1 MFSKKSI
8 KLIVLLLTSGIC
20 SVVERSLLACI
31 NQRQSVDAI
40 TVFGLIIMV
49 LDGVKLFAKSSYE
62 LHLRKS
68 MSLFLVSTCLF
79 AALLAGA
86 IFNPLMGVKYFCSTK
101 VIDLVALFGIIEI
114 TEFFIFSVT
123 ANHFVST
130 AIIRALM
137 LTCVVEVTWSFFI
150 IWQTFRELIVPDS
163 VYLYS
168 GPSLLRIVATMLM
181 FAGLYLFASEHAPF
195 DLIEAESEVMDG
207 VTTDVSGMW
216 FSISYAG
223 EVAVGLLTLMV
234 FLVCTKTMYAALIWM
249 PALIL
254 MSFYGRMF
262 LARFLIYDAL
272 ELIMTSGIFIT
283 TLYAFIV

>member
-1 MFSKKSI
+1 M
-8 KLIVLLLTSGIC
+8 LLLTSGVC
-20 SVVERSLLACI
+20 SVVERLLLACI

-40 TVFGLIIMV
+40 SVFGLIIMV

-68 MSLFLVSTCLF
+68 MSLFLVATALF
-79 AALLAGA
+79 AALLVGA
-86 IFNPLMGVKYFCSTK
+86 VFNPLAGVKYFCSTK
-101 VIDLVALFGIIEI
+101 IIDIFALLSIVEI

-137 LTCVVEVTWSFFI
+137 LTCVTEITWSFFI
-150 IWQTFRELIVPDS
+150 LWQTFRELVVPDS
-163 VYLYS
+163 VFLYS
-168 GPSLLRIVATMLM
+168 GPSMLRIIATVLM

-216 FSISYAG
+216 FSLSYAG
-223 EVAVGLLTLMV
+223 EVAVGLLFLMV
-234 FLVCTKTMYAALIWM
+234 FLCCTKTMYSSLIWM
-249 PALIL
+249 PMLII